1 MTRSPMSRKEIHMDE
16 RTELARLIREMTPE
30 QFNWFLEKAKPILI
44 QELERC
50 FEKEASQKE

>member
-1 MTRSPMSRKEIHMDE
+1 MDE

-30 QFNWFLEKAKPILI
+30 QFNWLWEKAKPILI

-50 FEKEASQKE
+50 FEKDTSQKE